1 MAANDNACTDHRDSL
16 LAEDA
21 ENGTGGETFLE
32 SLPFASQFAI
42 WAARSWVTA
51 LKLDQPFDV
60 VSGGTFRRLD
70 LMPAQIALDA
80 FFRVVASSATQL
92 IDIRCMKCRYV
103 SADEMIF
110 HQALS
115 IAQRGDSFAACQVL
129 RNWLP
134 PAAARLALSSL
145 ATLANQ
151 LAGADLR
158 LAPREAPKPATDKR
172 DLLNDRAMPSLAL
185 H

>member
-1 MAANDNACTDHRDSL
+1 MAANDNACTDRPDRL
-16 LAEDA
+16 PAEDA
-21 ENGTGGETFLE
+21 SETFIE
-32 SLPFASQFAI
+32 ALPFASQFAI

-51 LKLDQPFDV
+51 LKLDQPFEA
-60 VSGGTFRRLD
+60 VSGDTFRRLD
-70 LMPAQIALDA
+70 LMSAQAALDG

-110 HQALS
+110 HQALTV
-115 IAQRGDSFAACQVL
+115 AQQGDSFAAYHVL

-134 PAAARLALSSL
+134 PAAARIAIGSL
-145 ATLANQ
+145 VTLASQ
-151 LAGADLR
+151 LAQADLH
-158 LAPREAPKPATDKR
+158 LTPRSVPKPAPKPAIDKR
-172 DLLNDRAMPSLAL
+172 DILGARAMPSLAL